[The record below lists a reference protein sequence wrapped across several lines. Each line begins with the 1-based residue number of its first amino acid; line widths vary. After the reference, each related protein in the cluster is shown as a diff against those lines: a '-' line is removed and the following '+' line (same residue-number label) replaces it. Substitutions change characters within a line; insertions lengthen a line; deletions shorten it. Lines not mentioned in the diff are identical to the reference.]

1 MNSNNK
7 ASQNIIWAIV
17 CLYLLPAFVLTLY
30 SIELYNLEKSWGILS
45 LGLIQGAAGS
55 LLMFMLLRQW
65 EQSLQQPIEALN
77 EEPITHAPSNE
88 EEIKNLQAEL
98 DKKTEEL
105 QRFYDNAERFAAYKG
120 ASEDEI
126 RKKEALLNEFQE
138 TITRQRDVLK
148 KRQEQVTELEGK
160 IHDLNSEVN
169 TLLDV
174 VKIVETTPEIP
185 HSGMQLKETAG
196 IYQVAPP
203 PLSVVTSSGEADLQ
217 LRRCMDIAGKITG
230 ANHFEAAN
238 SRFREWHIDNY
249 ALDLRRLFDNLRGE
263 SSSTIFVFS
272 QKDNRLLFVNNQAK
286 HLLGWSPEK
295 FVQNFSEIIAES
307 LQEWNRGISRLANQ
321 PETTAQ
327 ITMKNKAG
335 QDVPVNCH
343 LGMIT
348 SGLFR
353 NHIIGVVFHSKT
365 ASSL

>member
-55 LLMFMLLRQW
+55 LLMFLLLRQW
-65 EQSLQQPIEALN
+65 EQSLQQPIGALD
-77 EEPITHAPSNE
+77 EEP
-88 EEIKNLQAEL
+88 
-98 DKKTEEL
+98 
-105 QRFYDNAERFAAYKG
+105 
-120 ASEDEI
+120 
-126 RKKEALLNEFQE
+126 
-138 TITRQRDVLK
+138 V
-148 KRQEQVTELEGK
+148 

-196 IYQVAPP
+196 IYQVATPS
-203 PLSVVTSSGEADLQ
+203 PLSIVTSPGEADLQ
-217 LRRCMDIAGKITG
+217 LKRCMDIAGKITG

-307 LQEWNRGISRLANQ
+307 LQEWNRGINRLANQ
-321 PETTAQ
+321 PQTTAQ
-327 ITMKNKAG
+327 LTLKNKAG
-335 QDVPVNCH
+335 QHVPVNCH

-353 NHIIGVVFHSKT
+353 NHIIGVAFLAKSPV
-365 ASSL
+365 